1 MFKNS
6 PLLALLEG
14 IVSNGTTPTGHPAID
29 VARAVV
35 NSPAVELLV
44 SAQNNPL
51 ESLLL
56 GFAKAILPLTPAA
69 PSA

>member
-14 IVSNGTTPTGHPAID
+14 IATGSTSGHPLVD

-35 NSPAVELLV
+35 NSPAVALLV
-44 SAQNNPL
+44 GAQSNPL

-56 GFAKAILPLTPAA
+56 AFAKTILPPTPA
-69 PSA
+69 PTS